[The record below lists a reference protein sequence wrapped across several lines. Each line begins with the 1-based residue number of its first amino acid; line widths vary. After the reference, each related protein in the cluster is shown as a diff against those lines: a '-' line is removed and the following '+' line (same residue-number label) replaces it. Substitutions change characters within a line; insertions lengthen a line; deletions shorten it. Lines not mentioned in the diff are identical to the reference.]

1 MGGKVEYVNKTET
14 KEHINIDGI
23 QLMQREDGFYAVPG
37 GGFIKD
43 RGHAEAA
50 ARGLVK
56 SNTKLRQE
64 KLAAK
69 RVTRINA
76 GSREGVDMVLGA

>member
-1 MGGKVEYVNKTET
+1 MGGKVEYINKAAT

-23 QLMQREDGFYAVPG
+23 QLIQRGDGFYAVPG

-76 GSREGVDMVLGA
+76 AGREGIDMVLGV